1 MCTSHHTSSRV
12 GTKNDLDYCYHIPLV
27 RGEDV
32 ILYINVYITVHE
44 CVQVVLLHVYMY
56 HMYDTYMY
64 HMS

>member
-32 ILYINVYITVHE
+32 ILYMYVHQCVHYMNVYK
-44 CVQVVLLHVYMY
+44 
-56 HMYDTYMY
+56 
-64 HMS
+64 